1 MSRMQVTGLSYGH
14 PTIRLHS
21 LSELEAMMSCL
32 DTNREGRRSIGAPS
46 ESGTLRSDGYCRHA
60 EGSLLSGRLPSSI
73 SISIICSYAGTI
85 STWTVSPGSL
95 PMAFRMPLRMPM
107 IACALTSPRGST
119 VVGDM
124 EKSHRS
130 PVRAVEGVHE
140 AYRAHVSDSQYL
152 ECMAVVNKLCF

>member
-46 ESGTLRSDGYCRHA
+46 QSGTLRSDGYCRHA

-73 SISIICSYAGTI
+73 SIICSYAGTI

-95 PMAFRMPLRMPM
+95 PMAFRMLM